1 MPRKSDVE
9 VGPWPPMGPLYG
21 DVGPVRLGPEGE
33 DVILACTP
41 EEDMAR
47 QEYALSSEIKY
58 QISRFG
64 VGHPLSFGEQDFDM
78 MDRTRAMELLEAAS
92 QAWLSV
98 PKAVRD
104 RYASWANVEAAAQ
117 SGELAAFLKASG
129 IDGSSL
135 PSVADAAGGSGGTT
149 PTPPKEAPTP
159 S

>member
-21 DVGPVRLGPEGE
+21 DVGPVRLGPEGG
-33 DVILACTP
+33 DLVVACTA

-64 VGHPLSFGEQDFDM
+64 VGHPVTFGEQDFGM
-78 MDRTRAMELLEAAS
+78 MDRTIAMEILESAS
-92 QAWLSV
+92 QAWLNV

-104 RYASWANVEAAAQ
+104 RYSSWANVEAAAQ
-117 SGELAAFLKASG
+117 SGELAQFLKASG
-129 IDGSSL
+129 IDAGSL
-135 PSVADAAGGSGGTT
+135 ASVPGAGGGSGGTT
-149 PTPPKEAPTP
+149 PAPPKEAQA
-159 S
+159 SA